1 MNSRQKRSA
10 GNFTKGEMCMNIPG
24 STVMLK
30 DGRAALLRSP
40 VPTDAAQL
48 NDYLRQTSG
57 ETHFMVRY
65 PEECNQSLEQ
75 AQKRLQ
81 AMLDDERSFMLA
93 AFLDGELVGN
103 CGVNA
108 MAPKDRFKMRHRAS
122 LGISIKKKAWGL
134 GLGTVLMTKAL
145 EQAKENGFA
154 QVELG
159 VFADNERAQGLYH
172 KLGFTEMGRIPRAF
186 YLKDGTYR
194 DEIQMVKFL

>member
-1 MNSRQKRSA
+1 MIIEESYVTLR
-10 GNFTKGEMCMNIPG
+10 
-24 STVMLK
+24 
-30 DGRAALLRSP
+30 DGTIAALRSP

-48 NDYLRQTSG
+48 NEYLYLTSG

-65 PEECNQSLEQ
+65 PEECNQSLEA

-81 AMLDDERSFMLA
+81 GILDDERSFMLA
-93 AFLDGELVGN
+93 AFLDGELVGD

-134 GLGTVLMTKAL
+134 GLGTVLIERAL
-145 EQAKENGFA
+145 EQTKENGFA

-159 VFADNERAQGLYH
+159 VFADNERAQRLYQ
-172 KLGFTEMGRIPRAF
+172 KLGFQQMGRIPNAF
-186 YLKDGTYR
+186 YLKDGTFR